1 VGRTG
6 WERQVFK
13 SVKQKKRRKKDT
25 WLTGQDASIL
35 ILLYLKKR
43 VWWRGG
49 GKASPLPTVFTSPF
63 FGKYLET

>member
-1 VGRTG
+1 MG
-6 WERQVFK
+6 EASFQVCQAEK
-13 SVKQKKRRKKDT
+13 EKKRKKKRKDT

-49 GKASPLPTVFTSPF
+49 GKASPLPTVFASPF